1 MTATWALVYMLC
13 SSRCEPQYVITYNLR
28 SECVK
33 AIPEQEGKVIRE
45 KFVCIPISK
54 D

>member
-1 MTATWALVYMLC
+1 MTATWALVYFLC
-13 SSRCEPQYVITYNLR
+13 SSRCEPQYAINYNLR

-33 AIPEQEGKVIRE
+33 AIPKQEGMVIRE